1 MGVSFAIEAPR
12 ALDWQF
18 SSACDDPLLLG
29 LYEAAKREFTGQ
41 GPLREVCETAVCFSH
56 LCINAIIYQDRLRTN
71 IGKTQKQTVFLQVI
85 LYQRTDNRTTAELT
99 QIADFAIRNRRSFTA
114 VSPTTYQVTAQ
125 GELKPW
131 SDHDEAF
138 AAQFIA
144 HGLRVLP
151 LIWADCAAHPR
162 PIAAFRK
169 IMAQPA
175 SFIAAAVERAQKHQ
189 FGGFVLDWEPTGSLT
204 LEDMA
209 AFPRFIDTF
218 AAAMH
223 AASPP
228 LELHVFA
235 GWVREQF
242 QPIDC
247 YVRAGRELQ
256 CAISRCNE
264 QESSS
269 SLAG

>member
-1 MGVSFAIEAPR
+1 MRSF
-12 ALDWQF
+12 
-18 SSACDDPLLLG
+18 
-29 LYEAAKREFTGQ
+29 
-41 GPLREVCETAVCFSH
+41 
-56 LCINAIIYQDRLRTN
+56 YQDRLRTN
-71 IGKTQKQTVFLQVI
+71 VGKKQTVFLQVF
-85 LYQRTDNRTTAELT
+85 LYQRTDNRTTAELK
-99 QIADFAIRNRRSFTA
+99 QIADFAITNRRSFTA

-125 GELKPW
+125 GELEPW
-131 SDHDEAF
+131 SDHGEVF

-162 PIAAFRK
+162 PMAAFRK

-175 SFIAAAVERAQKHQ
+175 SFIAVAVERAQKHK
-189 FGGFVLDWEPTGSLT
+189 FGGFVLDWEPTGALT

-235 GWVREQF
+235 GWVRELF
-242 QPIDC
+242 QPIEC
-247 YVRAGRELQ
+247 NCGLAFCGVPGAFCVFGQNLTPFSFNLLR
-256 CAISRCNE
+256 SRCTN
-264 QESSS
+264 QRSSTAYRGVRTGS
-269 SLAG
+269 IIQWTAIPLQTFSKLG

>member
-1 MGVSFAIEAPR
+1 MKP
-12 ALDWQF
+12 
-18 SSACDDPLLLG
+18 
-29 LYEAAKREFTGQ
+29 
-41 GPLREVCETAVCFSH
+41 VCFSH
-56 LCINAIIYQDRLRTN
+56 LCINAVIYQGKLRTN

-125 GELKPW
+125 GELEPW

-138 AAQFIA
+138 AAQFIT

-175 SFIAAAVERAQKHQ
+175 RFIAAAVERAQKHQ
-189 FGGFVLDWEPTGSLT
+189 FGGFVLDWEPTGALT

-247 YVRAGRELQ
+247 NYHLTFSDVLRIWCKYLTPFSFNLLW
-256 CAISRCNE
+256 SRCTNR
-264 QESSS
+264 QSSTACRGARTGS
-269 SLAG
+269 ITQWMAIPLQTFSKLG